1 MPLITKNAP
10 ANSFENFAQNV
21 HEAANSNSIK
31 PKIQEDQEDHAPHR
45 LFHLELNDILAG
57 KGTRAA
63 QMKGWRYLFE
73 DDNGGFHAA
82 HIEANE
88 TEEDHSFHS
97 IDSSDQIKHFIDA
110 YEALHEDELIKD
122 YHYEICILVIPNLLS
137 AIWLIGDRHHHE
149 IIIPIPPAGLHLE
162 ANRPYSSHEFL
173 DVVEHGILNLNDD
186 EPTETEEP
194 APTPEPE
201 VAVDTRLEKLS
212 GMNAEIMAVLKET
225 GINNLD
231 DLLGSDP
238 NAILAAI
245 QEAGIELHE
254 ANPLTWHDQAAMIQD
269 EAFEDLLRYQLEI
282 RTSYED
288 LTIVEGINDQV
299 AEALKSN
306 GIESLSM
313 LIGIQTDEIFELA
326 QSVDQNLT
334 HELVDTWSMQAELAM
349 SHQFD
354 DLINIQKQIREQG

>member
-1 MPLITKNAP
+1 M
-10 ANSFENFAQNV
+10 NF
-21 HEAANSNSIK
+21 
-31 PKIQEDQEDHAPHR
+31 
-45 LFHLELNDILAG
+45 
-57 KGTRAA
+57 
-63 QMKGWRYLFE
+63 
-73 DDNGGFHAA
+73 
-82 HIEANE
+82 
-88 TEEDHSFHS
+88 
-97 IDSSDQIKHFIDA
+97 
-110 YEALHEDELIKD
+110 DEQ
-122 YHYEICILVIPNLLS
+122 
-137 AIWLIGDRHHHE
+137 
-149 IIIPIPPAGLHLE
+149 
-162 ANRPYSSHEFL
+162 
-173 DVVEHGILNLNDD
+173 
-186 EPTETEEP
+186 TETEES

-201 VAVDTRLEKLS
+201 ATVDTRLEKLS

-254 ANPLTWHDQAAMIQD
+254 ANPLTWHDQATMIQD

-299 AEALKSN
+299 AAALKSN
-306 GIESLSM
+306 GIELLSM

-334 HELVDTWSMQAELAM
+334 YELVDTWSMQAELAM

>member
-10 ANSFENFAQNV
+10 ANSFESFAQNI

-73 DDNGGFHAA
+73 DENGGFHAA

-97 IDSSDQIKHFIDA
+97 IDSSDQIKHFIEG
-110 YEALHEDELIKD
+110 YEALHEHELIQD
-122 YHYEICILVIPNLLS
+122 YHYEISILVIPDLLS
-137 AIWLIGDRHHHE
+137 AIWLVGDRHHHE

-173 DVVEHGILNLNDD
+173 DVVEHGILNVNFD
-186 EPTETEEP
+186 EQTETEESTS
-194 APTPEPE
+194 TPEP
-201 VAVDTRLEKLS
+201 AAADTRLEKLS
-212 GMNAEIMAVLKET
+212 GINAEIMAILKNA

-231 DLLGSDP
+231 DLLGTDP

-245 QEAGIELHE
+245 QEVGIELHE
-254 ANPLTWHDQAAMIQD
+254 ANPLTWHDQAAMIND

-299 AEALKSN
+299 AAALKSN
-306 GIESLSM
+306 GIELLSM
-313 LIGIQTDEIFELA
+313 LIGILTDEIFELA

-334 HELVDTWSMQAELAM
+334 YELVDTWSMQAELAM

-354 DLINIQKQIREQG
+354 ELIDLQKQIRDQG